1 MKITSAMK
9 AKPLKAQREKQVLMG
24 LVDLYIQTGKPI
36 GSQTLQEN
44 GFETYSSATI
54 RNYFVKLEEEGL
66 LAQGHSSAGRIP
78 TSLAFKLYIE
88 EACSDFA
95 LDPKEKKWIKSKLI
109 KDTKEVIAYLQEAC
123 DLFSELAGCASFLST
138 LRFDQDFVSDIRL
151 VQLDN
156 HRLLSVLITDFGLV
170 HTEIMRVD
178 AKLSHFSVKRLESFF
193 KFKMTGLDRPE
204 LSDDEEIM
212 AKKLYNEVLMRHLVN
227 HVHFTHSDVY
237 KTGFSKL
244 LGHSDFAEIT
254 QLSSTMALFE
264 NESSLLTILSDAQ
277 RTSQLIR
284 YIGDDLNH
292 FIKTKE
298 PIASVLAIPYS
309 IHQNTAGA
317 LGILIPLRSDY
328 KRLIALLNLFQEC
341 VSETLTKSI
350 YKHKISYRKPSI
362 TPEMIN
368 ESPYEA
374 LKLPFIDIHT
384 KETS

>member
-1 MKITSAMK
+1 MKT
-9 AKPLKAQREKQVLMG
+9 KPLKSQREKQVLFG
-24 LVDLYIQTGKPI
+24 LIDLYIASGKPI
-36 GSQTLQEN
+36 GSQTLQES
-44 GFETYSSATI
+44 GFEAYSSATI
-54 RNYFVKLEEEGL
+54 RNYFAKLEADGL

-78 TSLAFKLYIE
+78 TASGFKLYIE
-88 EACSDFA
+88 EAVTELT
-95 LDPKEKKWIKSKLI
+95 LDAKEKKWIKTKLSQE
-109 KDTKEVIAYLQEAC
+109 TKEVVAYLEQAC
-123 DLFSELAGCASFLST
+123 DLFSEIAGCACFLSS
-138 LRFDQDFVSDIRL
+138 LRFDQDFVSDIKL
-151 VQLDN
+151 VQLDQ

-170 HTEIMRVD
+170 HTEIIRVES
-178 AKLSHFSVKRLESFF
+178 KLSHFAVKRFENFF

-204 LSDDEEIM
+204 LSEEEDVI

-244 LGHSDFAEIT
+244 LGHSDFSQIT

-264 NESSLLTILSDAQ
+264 NENSLLTILSDAQ
-277 RTSQLIR
+277 RTGQMIR

-317 LGILIPLRSDY
+317 LGILVPMRSDY
-328 KRLIALLNLFQEC
+328 KRLIALLKLFQEC
-341 VSETLTKSI
+341 MSETLTKSV

-384 KETS
+384 KETT